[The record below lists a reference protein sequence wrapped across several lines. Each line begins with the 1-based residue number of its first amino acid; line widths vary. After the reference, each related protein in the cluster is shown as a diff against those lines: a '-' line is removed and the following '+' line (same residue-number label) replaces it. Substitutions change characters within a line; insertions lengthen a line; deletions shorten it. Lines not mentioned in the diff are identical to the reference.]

1 MTDAPVKSNTLL
13 RAVKV
18 GEKLSFDG
26 GRVVL
31 TLQERTGRSACL
43 RIQMHEDV
51 VVDKPQG
58 RTPLA
63 IEKTRD
69 SL

>member
-1 MTDAPVKSNTLL
+1 MTELGNGSSTLM
-13 RAVKV
+13 RSVKV

-51 VVDKPQG
+51 IVDKPPGLHPPCNQKI
-58 RTPLA
+58 R
-63 IEKTRD
+63 R
-69 SL
+69 

>member
-1 MTDAPVKSNTLL
+1 MIEQKARSTTLM
-13 RAVKV
+13 RAVRV

-43 RIQMHEDV
+43 RIQMREDV
-51 VVDKPQG
+51 VVDKPALNPPCNQG
-58 RTPLA
+58 
-63 IEKTRD
+63 IKG
-69 SL
+69 

>member
-1 MTDAPVKSNTLL
+1 M

-43 RIQMHEDV
+43 RIQMRDDV
-51 VVDKPQG
+51 VVDKPALNPPCNQG
-58 RTPLA
+58 
-63 IEKTRD
+63 IKG
-69 SL
+69 